1 MALDTG
7 KKIVSLN
14 NNKTESSYIKPRTNI
29 GTIAKGFENVLDIYT
44 KQAEANHSGAW
55 KNDFSQKLFDKKLEL
70 SEKHKMDP
78 AQMKVATDSYSKA
91 LLENV
96 PKIYENEATALLAHN
111 NNNLIEFSTNNKI
124 KLDNDKA
131 VAGHEE
137 TIKNTNS
144 NISQAYE
151 NTVNNELLDQKQKH
165 DKINFNTVTNA
176 YALLNNDR
184 KNSQLLLVD
193 NGLKNQKVHD
203 QETFTQIKDTE
214 EARLLNIGISFDNEN
229 EFFTHMQTFLDGND
243 KFQNTKSDNEM
254 FSIYKTNIQ
263 DYDTREEIYENVLSQ
278 YQTWRGDKLKGL
290 VTNNK
295 FKLDEHTELGRTL
308 HFSKFSNGQN
318 SNPEKYITENYSNV
332 NIEESLK
339 IKKHINEVYKT
350 QANVV
355 KIKNGKVLIGLEE
368 NEKQEAFTQLLS
380 EFGINEDPSKILNID
395 NPNFKLVKTIFEK
408 DGSVPES
415 WNTYTNKVIDPTS
428 PEGMEA
434 FKKQLEFYNQIKG
447 EFAGFHTNVDTSSFI
462 YKASLE
468 NLLSLSDSDIVAAWN
483 KHNNKDNKAIS
494 ISVDDQIALDVS
506 AFEVNINNALDGKK
520 GMFSTWN
527 PFRTS
532 VSRDLSLTTIFG
544 EGNKYSKVLY
554 QDSWTAF
561 ADGPWDLMSKGIR
574 ADLKIA
580 VAQELKFLASD
591 EKVDINNQKTIE
603 IATFSALNKMLKKNI
618 TPSAFTQKAFETTNQ
633 DLMGYK
639 LKDTHGYSLTAHG
652 IENEFKMSN
661 TGIVFSML
669 PAMDAWWATL
679 DQSEK
684 DSGVFGTDENGDNIK
699 YEDIQLKMKD
709 GALLPAFEPT
719 GQMVNGKMSYS
730 VSINN
735 GNGQFTKITL
745 PGENWQPDGWE
756 NINPKWEDA
765 PSNKAEVVKLLANNN
780 YTFMEKL
787 LGDYDTTEG
796 ETKLLLRKF
805 AKGSKEGLVN
815 LMNWSWMV
823 DVPIVDD
830 LPTEI
835 KPFGALFR
843 LLGVNVEDLDDKMS
857 EIAIHNK
864 EQAEL
869 LSYSEILNKTK
880 VLDDKAK
887 NLESLYPPHK
897 QIHGSYRAGMMF
909 QHFAHTNYNNTE
921 LALTHRTNNFLG
933 LEKNNNDNSL
943 DITAENNTAV
953 FAHPKD
959 SIKAAIM
966 KMVDMSSIVPG
977 DNKVFG
983 DTPTIEKLL
992 TEFNPKDKDLYLKA
1006 LTKSKLIPE
1015 DIVNFQDT
1023 NQMAAIIKFMSR
1035 VKMGT
1040 KSEPIVG
1047 DTSIFD
1053 NYYKGNIMLD
1063 IYINEGVTEAFNTY
1077 AGIIGKR

>member
-7 KKIVSLN
+7 KKVVSLN
-14 NNKTESSYIKPRTNI
+14 NNKTESSYIKPRTSL

-55 KNDFSQKLFDKKLEL
+55 KNDFS
-70 SEKHKMDP
+70 EKHKMHP
-78 AQMKVATDSYSKA
+78 AEMKIATDSYSKA

-96 PKIYENEATALLAHN
+96 PKIYKNEATALLAHN

-165 DKINFNTVTNA
+165 DKINTNTVNNA

-214 EARLLNIGISFDNEN
+214 EARLLNVGISFDNEN

-254 FSIYKTNIQ
+254 FSIYKSNIQ
-263 DYDTREEIYENVLSQ
+263 DYDTREEIYNNVLSQ

-295 FKLDEHTELGRTL
+295 FDLSNHTELGKTL

-318 SNPEKYITENYSNV
+318 SNPEKYITENFPNV
-332 NIEESLK
+332 SVADSMI
-339 IKKHINEVYKT
+339 IAKHINEVYKT

-355 KIKNGKVLIGLEE
+355 KIKNGKMLTGLTKAEE
-368 NEKQEAFTQLLS
+368 NDAFKQILS
-380 EFGINEDPSKILNID
+380 ESGINEDPSEILD
-395 NPNFKLVKTIFEK
+395 VKNPNFNLVKTTFEK
-408 DGSVPES
+408 QQSLPEKWETYVNKSVGDISENPEVL
-415 WNTYTNKVIDPTS
+415 K
-428 PEGMEA
+428 A
-434 FKKQLEFYNQIKG
+434 FKKQLEFYQQIKG
-447 EFAGFHTNVDTSSFI
+447 EYAGFHTNVDTSGYMFH
-462 YKASLE
+462 ASQN
-468 NLLSLSDSDIVAAWN
+468 NLLSLSDAEIVVDYKKWNTRDKKQISENVDSQINEDTAAF
-483 KHNNKDNKAIS
+483 K
-494 ISVDDQIALDVS
+494 VS
-506 AFEVNINNALDGKK
+506 INNALDGQNSI
-520 GMFSTWN
+520 FSLLN
-527 PFRTS
+527 PFRPS
-532 VSRDLSLTTIFG
+532 VSKDLNLLSVFG
-544 EGNKYSKVLY
+544 DGNKFSKVLY
-554 QDSWTAF
+554 PDSWTAL
-561 ADGPWDLMSKGIR
+561 AYEPYHLMEDGIKVDFEL
-574 ADLKIA
+574 L
-580 VAQELKFLASD
+580 VANELKFMATDSSVNIKDTKTMNLASY
-591 EKVDINNQKTIE
+591 
-603 IATFSALNKMLKKNI
+603 SALNKALKKNI
-618 TPSAFTQKAFETTNQ
+618 TPSRFTEQK
-633 DLMGYK
+633 GYR
-639 LKDTHGYSLTAHG
+639 LTRHG
-652 IENEFKMSN
+652 IENEFGLSD
-661 TGIVFSML
+661 TAIVFSVL
-669 PAMDAWWATL
+669 PTMDAWWATL
-679 DQSEK
+679 SQSEK
-684 DSGVFGTDENGDNIK
+684 DAGVFGQDETGANIK
-699 YEDIQLKMKD
+699 YEDIQARMKD
-709 GALLPAFEPT
+709 GELLPAFKPS
-719 GQMVNGKMSYS
+719 GQMNGGKMSYS
-730 VSINN
+730 VSVPN
-735 GNGQFTKITL
+735 GNGRFIKITL
-745 PGENWQPDGWE
+745 PEENFQPGGWE
-756 NINPKWEDA
+756 NIKPKWGDA
-765 PSNKAEVVKLLANNN
+765 PSNKAEVVKLLADNN

-787 LGDYDTTEG
+787 LGDFDTTEN
-796 ETKLLLRKF
+796 TAKYYLRKF
-805 AKGSKEGLVN
+805 AKGSKEGIVN
-815 LMNWSWMV
+815 LANLSWMM
-823 DVPIVDD
+823 DVPIADD
-830 LPTEI
+830 VPNEV
-835 KPFGALFR
+835 KPFKMLFN
-843 LLGVNVEDLDDKMS
+843 LLGINVEDLDDKMS

-864 EQAEL
+864 KQADL
-869 LSYSEILNKTK
+869 MSYMEKMNRNK
-880 VLDDKAK
+880 LMSDKSK
-887 NLESLYPPHK
+887 QLESLYPPHEQVHSK
-897 QIHGSYRAGMMF
+897 YQTGLMF
-909 QHFAHTNYNNTE
+909 QHFSSTNYNNTE

-933 LEKNNNDNSL
+933 LEKNTNDNSL

-959 SIKAAIM
+959 SIKAAII

-1006 LTKSKLIPE
+1006 LKNSKLIPE
-1015 DIVNFQDT
+1015 DIVNFQDN

-1040 KSEPIVG
+1040 KSQPIQG
-1047 DTSIFD
+1047 DISIFD

-1077 AGIIGKR
+1077 AGSIGKR

>member
-7 KKIVSLN
+7 KKVVSLN

-214 EARLLNIGISFDNEN
+214 EARLLNVGISFDNEN

-295 FKLDEHTELGRTL
+295 FDLSSAKELGGTL
-308 HFSKFSNGQN
+308 HFTQFSNGQN
-318 SNPEKYITENYSNV
+318 SNAEKYIIDNYPNV
-332 NIEESLK
+332 SATDSLK
-339 IKKHINEVYKT
+339 IKKHINGVYKT
-350 QANVV
+350 QTNVV
-355 KIKNGKVLIGLEE
+355 KIKNGEILTGLTKAEE
-368 NEKQEAFTQLLS
+368 NNAFEQLLS
-380 EFGINEDPSKILNID
+380 EFAINQDPSKILD
-395 NPNFKLVKTIFEK
+395 VTDPNFQVIKTIFEK
-408 DGSVPES
+408 NGSIPES
-415 WNTYTNKVIDPTS
+415 WNTYLKKPTGDLAQ
-428 PEGMEA
+428 PEVMEG

-447 EFAGFHTNVDTSSFI
+447 EFSGFHTDVDTSSFMF
-462 YKASLE
+462 YASE
-468 NLLSLSDSDIVAAWN
+468 NNLLELSDGEIAQAALNFNRKDKKEISFSVDSQISNDVAAYE
-483 KHNNKDNKAIS
+483 S
-494 ISVDDQIALDVS
+494 S
-506 AFEVNINNALDGKK
+506 INNALDGKK
-520 GMFSTWN
+520 GLFSTWS
-527 PFRTS
+527 PFRKS
-532 VSRDLSLTTIFG
+532 VSRDLSLSTIFG
-544 EGNKYSKVLY
+544 DGNKFSKVLY
-554 QDSWTAF
+554 PDSWTLF
-561 ADGPWDLMSKGIR
+561 ADGPWDLMEDGVK
-574 ADLKIA
+574 ADFKVA
-580 VAQELKFLASD
+580 VANELKFMASGAS
-591 EKVDINNQKTIE
+591 VDITNQKTIE
-603 IATFSALNKMLKKNI
+603 LATFSALNKLLKTNY
-618 TPSAFTQKAFETTNQ
+618 TPSKFTEKK
-633 DLMGYK
+633 GYQLTK
-639 LKDTHGYSLTAHG
+639 HAIEDFNLSDTA
-652 IENEFKMSN
+652 I
-661 TGIVFSML
+661 IFSVL
-669 PAMDAWWATL
+669 PTMDAWWATL
-679 DQSEK
+679 SQSEK
-684 DSGVFGTDENGDNIK
+684 DAGAFGLDENGANIK
-699 YEDIQLKMKD
+699 YEDIQARMKD
-709 GALLPAFEPT
+709 GELVPAFKPT
-719 GQMVNGKMSYS
+719 GLMVNGKMSYS
-730 VSINN
+730 VSVPN
-735 GNGQFTKITL
+735 GNGQFVKITL
-745 PGENWQPDGWE
+745 PGENFQPGGWE
-756 NINPKWEDA
+756 NVDKEDA
-765 PSNKAEVVKLLANNN
+765 PSHKGEVLKVLADENHS
-780 YTFMEKL
+780 FMEEL
-787 LGDYDTTEG
+787 LGDFSTTEPT
-796 ETKLLLRKF
+796 TKLLLRKF
-805 AKGSKEGLVN
+805 AHSGEQGLIN
-815 LMNWSWMV
+815 LANWSWMV
-823 DVPIVDD
+823 DVPMLDD
-830 LPTEI
+830 VPNEI
-835 KPFGALFR
+835 KPFKMLFN
-843 LLGVNVEDLDDKMS
+843 LLGKDVPDLDDKMS
-857 EIAIHNK
+857 KIAIHNK
-864 EQAEL
+864 KQADMMTYEQKINNNKL
-869 LSYSEILNKTK
+869 LNNKSK
-880 VLDDKAK
+880 H
-887 NLESLYPPHK
+887 LESLYPPHK
-897 QIHGSYRAGMMF
+897 QVHGSYRSGMMF
-909 QHFAHTNYNNTE
+909 SHYAYSNYNNTE

-933 LEKNNNDNSL
+933 LEKNTNDNSL

-959 SIKAAIM
+959 SIKAAII

-992 TEFNPKDKDLYLKA
+992 TEFNPKDKNLYLKA
-1006 LTKSKLIPE
+1006 LKNSKLIPE

-1040 KSEPIVG
+1040 KSQPIQG
-1047 DTSIFD
+1047 DISIFD

-1077 AGIIGKR
+1077 AGSIGKR